1 MRHAP
6 HFASTLDESCRP
18 FDALYR
24 LGFGV
29 TVNTDNRLMSSTTLT
44 KELSLLCHT
53 FGYDLGDLMNFQ
65 LNAAQAAFMSL
76 EDKEVLLDRLVGAYD
91 L

>member
-1 MRHAP
+1 
-6 HFASTLDESCRP
+6 
-18 FDALYR
+18 

-53 FGYDLGDLMNFQ
+53 FGYDLADLMNFQ
-65 LNAAQAAFMSL
+65 LNAAQAAFMSM

>member
-1 MRHAP
+1 
-6 HFASTLDESCRP
+6 
-18 FDALYR
+18 

-44 KELSLLCHT
+44 KELSLLCHA
-53 FGYDLGDLMNFQ
+53 FGYDLADLMNFQ

-76 EDKEVLLDRLVGAYD
+76 EDKEVLLDRLVGAYE